1 MLKDAQGAAPA
12 PAGGVEA
19 VAPKP
24 APPGRGHNHPHIEF
38 KFFAELKHRN
48 VVRVDRSC
56 MPRIPVRVGIDRNAA
71 TFSASVR
78 HNKCDVLRQFE
89 GRPFLIAHPPI
100 GRA

>member
-56 MPRIPVRVGIDRNAA
+56 MPRNPVRVGIAGTQLLLAPRYDITNAMY
-71 TFSASVR
+71 
-78 HNKCDVLRQFE
+78 CDNSKGGLS
-89 GRPFLIAHPPI
+89 
-100 GRA
+100 